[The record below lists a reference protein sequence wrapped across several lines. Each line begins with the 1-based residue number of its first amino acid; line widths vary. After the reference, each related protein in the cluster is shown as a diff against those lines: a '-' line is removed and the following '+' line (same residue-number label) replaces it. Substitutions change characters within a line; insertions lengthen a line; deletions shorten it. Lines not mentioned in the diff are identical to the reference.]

1 MSPPNHPPIPF
12 YLCFWNVCSCLIS
25 EWMLI
30 QGTNRSDI
38 PEPEPCVRWKDSWR
52 RPWDSGKGEMEVLLS
67 WIEPG
72 DFSDFPLFL
81 IACFSSSWR
90 TAPFQWC
97 IFLMPGLLS
106 QECWA
111 AGTALPAPPQPCFIH
126 PLILPRPPGPAHAG
140 LQLFAIL
147 PPHKRNLW
155 MAHLVCK
162 RAAMQSRA
170 RTIPVPGLCGA
181 IPLLI

>member
-1 MSPPNHPPIPF
+1 M
-12 YLCFWNVCSCLIS
+12 CCSCLIS

-38 PEPEPCVRWKDSWR
+38 PEPELCVRWKDSWR

-72 DFSDFPLFL
+72 DFTDFPLFF

-126 PLILPRPPGPAHAG
+126 PLILPGLPALPMPGSSSLPFCPRTKG
-140 LQLFAIL
+140 TCGWLTWFANEL
-147 PPHKRNLW
+147 RCEAEPEL
-155 MAHLVCK
+155 
-162 RAAMQSRA
+162 S
-170 RTIPVPGLCGA
+170 LCLGFVG
-181 IPLLI
+181 PFLY